1 VFLAEHTLL
10 RRRAALKILHTT
22 FSQRDDI
29 VERFF
34 NEARAATTIADP
46 GIIQVFDFGYHSDT
60 AYIVMELLE
69 GESLDGRLKRLGRL
83 PAMDVL
89 RLTRQLSLS
98 LSAAH
103 QRGVI
108 HRDLKP
114 ENIFV
119 VPDLEVFGGERTKIL
134 DFGIA
139 KLSDLETNRLRTQ
152 TGLMMGTPV
161 YMSPEQCRGSG
172 SIDHRADI
180 YSLGCVMF
188 QMLTGRPPFDH
199 EGGGELIAAHLKEI
213 APAPSTIVEVL
224 PAVDAIVARCLAKEP
239 HERFSTMHELALELD
254 QVLRTGTFPP
264 HAQLTPI
271 PTQPTMIAVSPRK
284 ARWPLAFAAAMIV
297 GLAGATTAA
306 VLIRHHDSAVANDE
320 GPPKSAAVPPPVV
333 APVVAKPT
341 PAPPPPPPQA
351 TPIPT
356 PPIPATTSQPT
367 PPIVHKRHVLPP
379 RPTPPPQSGSATVP
393 TPPPPTDPYDDR

>member
-1 VFLAEHTLL
+1 
-10 RRRAALKILHTT
+10 
-22 FSQRDDI
+22 
-29 VERFF
+29 
-34 NEARAATTIADP
+34 
-46 GIIQVFDFGYHSDT
+46 
-60 AYIVMELLE
+60 MELLE
-69 GESLDGRLKRLGRL
+69 GESLDARLHRLGRV
-83 PAMDVL
+83 PVMDVL
-89 RLTRQLSLS
+89 RLTRQLALS
-98 LSAAH
+98 LFAAH

-139 KLSDLETNRLRTQ
+139 KLTDLESSRLRTQ

-161 YMSPEQCRGSG
+161 YMSPEQCRGAG
-172 SIDHRADI
+172 SIDHRADV

-213 APAPSTIVEVL
+213 APAPSTIVAVQ

-239 HERFSTMHELALELD
+239 HERFATMHELAADLD
-254 QVLRTGTFPP
+254 HVLRTGSI
-264 HAQLTPI
+264 ALSSSILTPI
-271 PTQPTMIAVSPRK
+271 PPEPTFAPRR
-284 ARWPLAFAAAMIV
+284 ARWPLVFAAAMIV
-297 GLAGATTAA
+297 GLGGATAA
-306 VLIRHHDSAVANDE
+306 ALVIRHGSSDVAQDE
-320 GPPKSAAVPPPVV
+320 GTSIAAPARPVVV
-333 APVVAKPT
+333 APVVSKPAPTPSPAPPT
-341 PAPPPPPPQA
+341 PAPPPPQV
-351 TPIPT
+351 TPT
-356 PPIPATTSQPT
+356 PPMPATTKSPT

-379 RPTPPPQSGSATVP
+379 RPAPKQDTGSATAP